1 MSQEGRDSNL
11 EDWVEIKSKKRKG
24 KRAGSALLPTRDNLV
39 QTMRVDT
46 QKQSGFRG
54 ETRSQPAPAV
64 HLEIPQ
70 ETDTASAV

>member
-46 QKQSGFRG
+46 QKQSGF
-54 ETRSQPAPAV
+54 
-64 HLEIPQ
+64 
-70 ETDTASAV
+70 